1 MHARIRRPRS
11 AVCLCAHGPLARPG
25 AEQQQSRWL
34 RSGSPNP
41 QERSVAAYGGSFA
54 HVAESVAHR
63 AANLLAAN
71 VMVVDEHDILVARA
85 RPTGNESFATVGELQ
100 HPEIRIPV
108 QLGGRAAHVIAAGH
122 EEPISP
128 RLAQAVIDLVVT
140 QADVVSQLPTQD
152 DLRGKL
158 VRDLLAGS
166 FTDEAHVIREAQ
178 VLGMD
183 LTRPRAV
190 IVIDATEYILDG
202 PSTSERGEET
212 SIRRRARDVIRHV
225 VQFFHLPSATICT
238 YLGDGEVAILKA
250 SSSRDL
256 APWSSDGRD
265 TGAPAASWAN
275 LPAQKR
281 AGQALLSWLEQQTR
295 SDVAIGIGRHHAG
308 LPGLARS
315 SQDAQAALSLGRQ
328 LGLRGRVYCLDDLGA
343 AAFVG
348 ISDQRTKLELAV
360 RLLGP
365 LDQEPDLLATLQTFF
380 DQNCGPSTT
389 ANSLAIHR
397 NTLSYRLDKVTSLTG
412 LDPRNFDDA
421 IQMRLALLLRMV
433 GDTTRRGAATS

>member
-1 MHARIRRPRS
+1 
-11 AVCLCAHGPLARPG
+11 
-25 AEQQQSRWL
+25 
-34 RSGSPNP
+34 
-41 QERSVAAYGGSFA
+41 
-54 HVAESVAHR
+54 VAHR

-71 VMVVDEHDILVARA
+71 VTVVDEHEITVARA
-85 RPTGNESFATVGELQ
+85 RPSGSESFAAVGALQ
-100 HPEIRIPV
+100 HPQIRIPI
-108 QLGGRAAHVIAAGH
+108 QLGGRGAHVIAVGH
-122 EEPISP
+122 DEPIST

-140 QADVVSQLPTQD
+140 QADVVAQLPTQE

-166 FTDEAHVIREAQ
+166 FTDEAHVMREAQ

-190 IVIDATEYILDG
+190 IMIDATQYILDG
-202 PSTSERGEET
+202 PSTSERGDET

-225 VQFFHLPSATICT
+225 VRFFNLPSAAICT

-281 AGQALLSWLEQQTR
+281 AGQALLAWLEQQTR
-295 SDVAIGIGRHHAG
+295 SEVSIGIGRHHAG
-308 LPGLARS
+308 LAGLARS

-328 LGLRGRVYCLDDLGA
+328 LGLQGRVYCLDDLGA

-348 ISDQRTKLELAV
+348 LSDQRTKLELAI

-365 LDQEPDLLATLQTFF
+365 LDPEPDLLTTLRTFF
-380 DQNCGPSTT
+380 DLNCCPSTT
-389 ANSLAIHR
+389 ARSLAIHR

-412 LDPRNFDDA
+412 LDPRHFDDA
-421 IQMRLALLLRMV
+421 IQMRLALLLRIV
-433 GDTTRRGAATS
+433 GDTTRRGDATAQMAPALA

>member
-1 MHARIRRPRS
+1 MT
-11 AVCLCAHGPLARPG
+11 
-25 AEQQQSRWL
+25 
-34 RSGSPNP
+34 
-41 QERSVAAYGGSFA
+41 AYGVSFA

-71 VMVVDEHDILVARA
+71 VTVVDEHEITVARA
-85 RPTGNESFATVGELQ
+85 RPSGSESFAAVGALQ
-100 HPEIRIPV
+100 HPQIRIPI
-108 QLGGRAAHVIAAGH
+108 QLGGRVAHVIAAGH
-122 EEPISP
+122 DEPISA

-140 QADVVSQLPTQD
+140 QADVVAQLPTQE

-166 FTDEAHVIREAQ
+166 FTDEAHVMREAQ

-190 IVIDATEYILDG
+190 IMIDATQYILDG
-202 PSTSERGEET
+202 PSTSERGDET

-225 VQFFHLPSATICT
+225 VQFFNLPSAAICT

-281 AGQALLSWLEQQTR
+281 AGQALLAWLEQQTR
-295 SDVAIGIGRHHAG
+295 SEVSIGIGRHHAG
-308 LPGLARS
+308 LAGLARS

-328 LGLRGRVYCLDDLGA
+328 LGLQGRVYCLDDLGA

-348 ISDQRTKLELAV
+348 LSDQRTKLELAI

-365 LDQEPDLLATLQTFF
+365 LDPESDLLTTLRTFF
-380 DQNCGPSTT
+380 DLNCCPSTT
-389 ANSLAIHR
+389 ARSLAIHR

-412 LDPRNFDDA
+412 LDPRHFDDA
-421 IQMRLALLLRMV
+421 IQIRLALLLRMV
-433 GDTTRRGAATS
+433 GDTTRRGDATAQSAPALA